1 MPAHAAYAVFTDR
14 TDEPPLSLLHDA
26 NVPALDPSAWTVAVR
41 EVAQEEPLLEV
52 LRTLAFEREP
62 PIPKRSYPAA
72 HLYRQAVTVEVTRQ
86 DSLYPDG
93 IGFAVGAVS
102 AFVRWAADGPVVDL
116 TAEKVW
122 TAGEWRKWFG
132 KRRPFDPRRHVSVH
146 ATWAADGTSA
156 TLHTHGMG
164 KWAHPELVALDVP
177 DEGTRAAGQLLG
189 HLAAVRAL
197 TLEPLEP
204 GHTFDPGYG
213 QPMVAFVPLDG
224 DHPVVG
230 HLGAPPS
237 VVVDYDVDADEAVD
251 GLHTLLRHVRALDKP
266 MPERRRRPMATFRE
280 AQPAPSAPEPPAQP

>member
-1 MPAHAAYAVFTDR
+1 MPAHASYAVFTTR
-14 TDEPPLSLLHDA
+14 TDDPSPSLLHDA
-26 NVPALDPSAWTVAVR
+26 NVPALDPSTWTLAARAV
-41 EVAQEEPLLEV
+41 EVGEPLLEV

-62 PIPKRSYPAA
+62 PIPKRSYPTPQ
-72 HLYRQAVTVEVTRQ
+72 LYRQAVTVEVARE

-102 AFVRWAADGPVVDL
+102 ALARWADGPVVDL
-116 TAEKVW
+116 TAERVW

-132 KRRPFDPRRHVSVH
+132 PRRPFEPRRHVSIH
-146 ATWAADGTSA
+146 ATWSPDATTA
-156 TLHTHGMG
+156 TLHTHGMA

-213 QPMVAFVPLDG
+213 QPMVAFVPLEG
-224 DHPVVG
+224 EHPVVS

-237 VVVDYDVDADEAVD
+237 VVVDYDVEADEAVD
-251 GLHTLLRHVRALDKP
+251 GLHALLRHVRALDT
-266 MPERRRRPMATFRE
+266 PEPRRRRRPMAAYR
-280 AQPAPSAPEPPAQP
+280 